1 MKQWGLKTRDL
12 LLAAILLL
20 LAGGVFITI
29 RIIALNSDASYAN
42 VYYGSSNEPIVEV
55 NFDSGLAQVN
65 YEQSVPESYTITYP
79 YIENGQND
87 AGHAVI
93 WVTLLGDYEIDHI
106 RQELVIEF
114 DLDQKSIQI
123 IEEESPQ
130 NICSRQGISTSAPLI
145 CLPNRV
151 RVEFVTSGDVDID
164 YLS

>member
-1 MKQWGLKTRDL
+1 MKQWGLKTRDIV
-12 LLAAILLL
+12 LAIVLLL
-20 LAGGVFITI
+20 LAGGLFLVINFVTL
-29 RIIALNSDASYAN
+29 AGETSYAN
-42 VYYGSSNEPIVEV
+42 VYYGTSSQAMVEV
-55 NFDSGLAQVN
+55 NFDSGDVDIN
-65 YEQSVPESYTITYP
+65 YEQDVPVSYEKTYP
-79 YIENGQND
+79 YVENGLNE
-87 AGHAVI
+87 AEHAVI
-93 WVTLLGDYEIDHI
+93 WVTLLGDYEIDGV

-130 NICSRQGISTSAPLI
+130 NICSRQGVSQAAPLI